1 MTENNDPFTRPDPG
15 AERQKRVYTALFRI
29 TERHA
34 SGEAKS
40 RWDEY
45 RMPMEPLDAI
55 RRISNL
61 VSGSGDSEPGE
72 PPVDTADLTAAL
84 SLAPRARAEV
94 EALEGGLL
102 EIARGRGMTWQEIA
116 FGLGL
121 NSAQAARQRYERL
134 TERAESAN

>member
-1 MTENNDPFTRPDPG
+1 MTDDPFTRPDPD

-34 SGEAKS
+34 SGEAKA
-40 RWDEY
+40 RWDE
-45 RMPMEPLDAI
+45 RHMPMEPLDAI
-55 RRISNL
+55 RRVANL
-61 VSGSGDSEPGE
+61 AGGSGDPEPGA

-94 EALEGGLL
+94 EALEAGL
-102 EIARGRGMTWQEIA
+102 IDTARGRGMTWQEIA

-134 TERAESAN
+134 TERTAGEIVS